1 MSKPVVYL
9 ANIGRDDY
17 VKQKNKYLPRIQAWI
32 KANGGGPMIPYSAE
46 ILQTAG
52 SPELEARNKAA
63 ADIKEG
69 TTTMIP
75 KITNVG
81 YKAL

>member
-1 MSKPVVYL
+1 
-9 ANIGRDDY
+9 
-17 VKQKNKYLPRIQAWI
+17 
-32 KANGGGPMIPYSAE
+32 MIPYSADFEAE
-46 ILQTAG
+46 ILATAG
-52 SPELEARNKAA
+52 SADLEARNKAA
-63 ADIKEG
+63 ADLKEG